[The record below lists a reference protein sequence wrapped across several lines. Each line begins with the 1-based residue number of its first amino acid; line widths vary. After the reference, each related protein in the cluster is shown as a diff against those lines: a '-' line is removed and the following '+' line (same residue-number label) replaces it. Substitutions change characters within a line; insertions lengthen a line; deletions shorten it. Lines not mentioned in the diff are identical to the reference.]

1 VKVLFFAR
9 LREAL
14 GAPHITLSADEQP
27 ATVADLR
34 ALLAARP
41 PAEFADA
48 IADPNVICA
57 VNQRVADPAQA
68 LCADDEVAFFPP
80 VTGG

>member
-1 VKVLFFAR
+1 MFAR

-14 GAPHITLSADEQP
+14 GAPAIELPEGAQP
-27 ATVADLR
+27 ATVAELR
-34 ALLAARP
+34 DWLSTQSP
-41 PAEFADA
+41 DEFATA

-57 VNQRVADPAQA
+57 VNQRVSGPNEP
-68 LCADDEVAFFPP
+68 LSPGDEVAFFPP